1 MDIKILI
8 LAALTGAGSWS
19 AAYAGPDAI
28 ADRNRV
34 ETALEADPYF
44 YSAHVNVVLDAN
56 GVIILKGFVFGD
68 WDLRDAIRIATA
80 AAGGRRVVDDLSIE
94 VGGRR

>member
-1 MDIKILI
+1 MRSKILI
-8 LAALTGAGSWS
+8 LGALAAAGSSS
-19 AAYAGPDAI
+19 AAFAGPDAL

-34 ETALEADPYF
+34 ETALRSDPYF
-44 YSAHVNVVLDAN
+44 YAAHVDVTLDAN
-56 GVIILKGFVFGD
+56 GALILQGFVFGD